1 MLVSLQYK
9 HLFIVKRKI
18 KLLSRQI
25 AEMISGILRLNS
37 KVKYGMTSRNVPIY
51 LFSPLDKKYS
61 SCIVGC
67 SQKDTTSNVLA
78 LVNVEQWEKNK
89 LSRGNLIRV
98 LGKCG
103 DQKAEEDAVFYQ
115 YSEPTWK
122 NFDMTTLKEPR
133 FDFYKTIHGYTF
145 NVDPDNCMDIDDAIT
160 IGDDG
165 YIYITIADVASW
177 LHENPEVFKKAS
189 RIGQTLYKYGRV
201 VAPMLPV
208 QYQCSLLPGQVR
220 HGLALKFKWF
230 KNEISDVSFEKVQ
243 IKNDKSFTYE
253 TIYHSSYAKLLKE
266 ISSKIA
272 GYEVKDSH
280 EWIEQFMLFYN
291 CEAAKKLVEI
301 RSGLLRSQDEPEIQ
315 KLREFSKLGADVEF
329 LANKS
334 AYYVH
339 ASTSQKHWGLG
350 KDYYCHATS
359 PIRRFAD
366 VINQTVLMGYSLGP
380 YDIAML
386 NERGKCAKKYERD
399 MFFLFQVMTSKKRE
413 VIGMVLNDHRIWVPD
428 WKRIVTCKNTV
439 EPGTP
444 GILKYSVDMDQPTW
458 KKRMVFRFEAYTL

>member
-1 MLVSLQYK
+1 
-9 HLFIVKRKI
+9 
-18 KLLSRQI
+18 
-25 AEMISGILRLNS
+25 MISGILRLNS

-51 LFSPLDKKYS
+51 LFSPLDKQYS

-67 SQKDTTSNVLA
+67 SLRDTTSNVLA
-78 LVNVEQWEKNK
+78 LVNVEQWESAK
-89 LSRGNLIRV
+89 LSRGTLVRV

-103 DQKAEEDAVFYQ
+103 DKSAEEDAIFYQ
-115 YSEPTWK
+115 YAEPTWK
-122 NFDMTTLKEPR
+122 NFDMSTLNEPQ
-133 FDFYKTIHGYTF
+133 FEHYKTIHGYTF
-145 NVDPDNCMDIDDAIT
+145 NVDPTGCIDVDDTIT

-165 YIYITIADVASW
+165 YIYITIADVSSW
-177 LHENPEVFKKAS
+177 LHENPELFKKAS
-189 RIGQTLYKYGRV
+189 RIGQTIYKNGRV
-201 VAPMLPV
+201 VAPMLPI
-208 QYQCSLLPGQVR
+208 QYQCSLLPGLTR
-220 HGLALKFKWF
+220 YGLALKFKWE
-230 KNEISDVSFEKVQ
+230 NSEISEVSFEKVQ
-243 IKNDKSFTYE
+243 IVNNESFTYDS
-253 TIYHSSYAKLLKE
+253 IYGTTHAKLLKD

-272 GYEVKDSH
+272 GYTVTDSH
-280 EWIEQFMLFYN
+280 EWVEQFMLFYN

-301 RSGLLRSQDEPEIQ
+301 QGGLLRSQDGPEVE
-315 KLREFSKLGADVEF
+315 KFREFSKLGANVEF

-366 VINQTVLMGYSLGP
+366 VINQTVLLGYSIGP

-399 MFFLFQVMTSKKRE
+399 MFFLYQVMVSGKRQVE
-413 VIGMVLNDHRIWVPD
+413 CMTLNDHRVWVPD
-428 WKRIVTCKNTV
+428 WKRIVTCKNLA
-439 EPGTP
+439 EPGTS

-458 KKRMVFRFEAYTL
+458 KKRMVFRFEANF